1 MSGTGLVQRAVA
13 GFVRARRRFGW
24 VDHLARAVVRYDHA
38 DGGRLAAAV
47 TYYAFF
53 AAFSLA
59 LLGFA
64 IIGHLLDDPAVLS
77 AVQGYLS
84 QNLPSLDAQAL
95 RQAGDP
101 YLRDFLS

>member
-1 MSGTGLVQRAVA
+1 M
-13 GFVRARRRFGW
+13 
-24 VDHLARAVVRYDHA
+24 VRYDRA

-64 IIGHLLDDPAVLS
+64 ILGYVLDDPAVLR

-84 QNLPSLDAQAL
+84 QNLPTLDARVL
-95 RQAGDP
+95 RETRSTAG
-101 YLRDFLS
+101 S